1 MAEAGESEA
10 DMNRAVT
17 SKPPLITR
25 TPQRVQKRKDKAPQ
39 RRAMVLPYVVV
50 FALLALIPLWRYLI
64 VWGTQWGYL
73 TIKRIEIKGNS
84 RISSEQIKRWTGI
97 KEGLHMLNFDLRGVT
112 GIAEAQP
119 WIRSLLVE
127 RKFPYTVSIEVEEK
141 LPVAIWE
148 ERDNRFL
155 MDEFGYLLE
164 PVRGR
169 ESFSSL
175 PVLTCFGQCGCR
187 AGQRCPFPY
196 WSNGLSMVETMKEC
210 APELMNEVVKI
221 CIASENQVIVFL
233 TQGRKLLV
241 DMTTIRARFPLLKAL
256 IHKIPEQ
263 WQSMGYCDVRFD
275 NKIIFG

>member
-1 MAEAGESEA
+1 MS
-10 DMNRAVT
+10 RAVS
-17 SKPPLITR
+17 SKPPLIKR
-25 TPQRVQKRKDKAPQ
+25 TPQRVQKRRCKAPR

-50 FALLALIPLWRYLI
+50 FVLLGLIPLGRYLI
-64 VWGTQWGYL
+64 VWGTRWGYL
-73 TIKRIEIKGNS
+73 TVKRIEITGNS
-84 RISSEQIKRWTGI
+84 RISSEQIKMWTGI

-112 GIAEAQP
+112 GVAEAQP

-148 ERDNRFL
+148 GRDNRFL
-155 MDEFGYLLE
+155 MDEFGCLLE

-169 ESFSSL
+169 KSFSSL
-175 PVLTCFGQCGCR
+175 PVITCIGHFDCR

-196 WSNGLSMVETMKEC
+196 WSNGLSMAETMKEC
-210 APELMNEVVKI
+210 APEIMKEVVKI
-221 CIASENQVIVFL
+221 CIVSENQVIVFL

-241 DMTTIRARFPLLKAL
+241 DMETMRAKLPLLKAL
-256 IHKIPEQ
+256 IRKMPKQ
-263 WQSMGYCDVRFD
+263 WRSMGYCDVRFD